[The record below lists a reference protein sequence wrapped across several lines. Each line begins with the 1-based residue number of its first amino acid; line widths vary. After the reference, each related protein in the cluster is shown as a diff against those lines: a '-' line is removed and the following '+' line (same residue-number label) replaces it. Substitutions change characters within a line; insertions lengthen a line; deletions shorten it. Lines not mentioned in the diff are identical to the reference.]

1 MTVNSHL
8 YSRCFYTVPFFLANR
23 QRSGKTEMCETESA
37 KNARVCSM
45 FVCVVNSHGHVIF
58 LQGKIDALWV
68 WLRRGYDRVS
78 VMRPQPGEKV
88 RKEKKRKKEK

>member
-8 YSRCFYTVPFFLANR
+8 YSRCFYTVPFFLANG

-45 FVCVVNSHGHVIF
+45 FVCVVNCLMDMSF
-58 LQGKIDALWV
+58 FCRGKLMLSGFGLEEAMTESL
-68 WLRRGYDRVS
+68 
-78 VMRPQPGEKV
+78 
-88 RKEKKRKKEK
+88 